1 MKTIH
6 KEAVVEDD
14 GILTIHDL
22 PLKKGQKVD
31 IQIHSLEENK
41 SSKKY
46 PLRGLSFELS
56 QPFDSVSEN
65 DWNVFK

>member
-6 KEAVVEDD
+6 KEAVLKDD

-22 PLKKGQKVD
+22 PLKKGQKVN

-46 PLRGLSFELS
+46 PLRGLPFKLS

-65 DWNVFK
+65 DWNVLK